1 MGRMVIVA
9 YRPKPGGEADLETC
23 VRDHLDVLRRR
34 DLVTDRDAI
43 AGRAADGT
51 IVEVF
56 EWRSADAI
64 EAAHADP
71 EVGALWARFDACS
84 EYVPVGE
91 LPEAAQLFSELE
103 GLDW

>member
-9 YRPKPGGEADLETC
+9 YRPTPGGEADLEAC

-34 DLVTDRDAI
+34 QLVTERDAI

-56 EWRSADAI
+56 EWRSAEAI
-64 EAAHADP
+64 EAAHTDP

-84 EYVPVGE
+84 TYVPVGE